1 MGFSYLRLRSGLGPN
16 HYTSSD
22 TRSGPNSSVGRDEL
36 GRRCVSEL
44 VDTDSYHLKASTNMN
59 QSAQTHTDGLVGT
72 RTIKNT
78 KAIVTGAGRG
88 FGRAVAAALSAAG
101 AHVIRVARTGELGD
115 SFSPVAADAADPA
128 TPGRLMEEYRPR
140 TLVLCAGAAPRMSS
154 LPDQTWES
162 FSQNWNVDVAQA
174 FHWTRCALRLP
185 LRPGS
190 SVIAMSSGAA
200 VNGSPLSGGYAG
212 AKATVR
218 FITSYA
224 AIESQRAGL
233 GIRFVSV
240 LPRLT
245 PATDL
250 GAKAVAAYAERQG
263 VDVETFVQSMG
274 SMGPVLNTEQVGKSI
289 LQIAT
294 GDPQDAGAYL
304 LASSGLSAL
313 A

>member
-1 MGFSYLRLRSGLGPN
+1 
-16 HYTSSD
+16 
-22 TRSGPNSSVGRDEL
+22 
-36 GRRCVSEL
+36 
-44 VDTDSYHLKASTNMN
+44 MN
-59 QSAQTHTDGLVGT
+59 QSTQTHTDSLVGT
-72 RTIKNT
+72 T
-78 KAIVTGAGRG
+78 AIVTGAGRG
-88 FGRAVAAALSAAG
+88 FGRAVAAALSATG
-101 AHVIRVARTGELGD
+101 AQVIGVARTGAQLDEVAGELGD
-115 SFSPVAADAADPA
+115 SFTPVVADAADPA
-128 TPGRLMEEYRPR
+128 TPGRLIEEYRPR
-140 TLVLCAGAAPRMSS
+140 TLVLCAGAAPRMSP
-154 LPDQTWES
+154 LQDQTWAS

-174 FHWTRCALRLP
+174 FHWSRCALQLP

-190 SVIAMSSGAA
+190 AVIAMSSGAA

-233 GIRFVSV
+233 GISFVSV

-263 VDVETFVQSMG
+263 VDVETFVQST
-274 SMGPVLNTEQVGKSI
+274 GPVLDAEQVGKSV
-289 LQIAT
+289 LEIAT
-294 GDPQDAGAYL
+294 AIASGNPPGDGAYL
-304 LASSGLSAL
+304 LAASGLSAL